1 MILWS
6 EWYNV
11 PNDTMIL
18 MIQCTKW
25 FEWYNGLTDRQK
37 WISRMLKKF
46 NVYEMIKMILWSEWY
61 NVQYEYDWNDT
72 VIQMIKWSELYE
84 KMN

>member
-1 MILWS
+1 MYQMIWVIQWS
-6 EWYNV
+6 
-11 PNDTMIL
+11 
-18 MIQCTKW
+18 K
-25 FEWYNGLTDRQK
+25 WYNGLTDRQK

-46 NVYEMIKMILWSEWY
+46 KVYEMIKMILSSQWY